1 MVENAR
7 RRLLRVGLAAVAT
20 GAVLAGLG
28 SAAGGRTGVPTGGA
42 SSAAMALP
50 GLDGTPIEPFAP
62 AGDVEAT
69 VLLFVM
75 TDCPIS
81 NRYAPEIR
89 RLHAEFAGTAR
100 FWLVYVDA
108 HRPVNELREHQS
120 SFGYPFG
127 AVRDV
132 EGALVALAG
141 ATVTP
146 EAAVFDARQRMIY
159 RGRIDDRFVSFGVA
173 RRAPRTRDLH
183 DRLSRITAGE
193 TLAFSET
200 RAVGCYIPGA

>member
-1 MVENAR
+1 MVDRAHR
-7 RRLLRVGLAAVAT
+7 GLLRVGLVAVT
-20 GAVLAGLG
+20 TSAVLAGF
-28 SAAGGRTGVPTGGA
+28 AVAGAGRITVPLSGA
-42 SSAAMALP
+42 SSAAMAVL
-50 GLDGTPIEPFAP
+50 GLDGTPVEPLAP
-62 AGDVEAT
+62 VRDIEAT
-69 VLLFVM
+69 VLFFVM

-89 RLHAEFAGTAR
+89 RLHEEFAGRVR

-108 HRPVNELREHQS
+108 QRPLEELREHRS
-120 SFGYPFG
+120 SFGYPFP
-127 AVRDV
+127 ALRDV
-132 EGALVALAG
+132 DGALVAHAG